1 MEGGGHLRRFRRPHY
16 LQKIPDTTVKFP
28 ALEPG
33 TYAFSCGMD
42 MQRGT
47 LVVQ

>member
-1 MEGGGHLRRFRRPHY
+1 MVF
-16 LQKIPDTTVKFP
+16 PDLNIRQSLEAGPVKVKFP

-42 MQRGT
+42 TQRGT